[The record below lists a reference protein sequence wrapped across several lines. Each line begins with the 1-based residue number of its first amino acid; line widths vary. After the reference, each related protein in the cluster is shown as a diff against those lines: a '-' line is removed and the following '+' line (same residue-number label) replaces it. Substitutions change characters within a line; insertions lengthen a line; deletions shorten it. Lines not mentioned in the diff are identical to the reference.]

1 MAASHLPV
9 SLLLVAC
16 VPAGVHSSH
25 RSGLIESESRES
37 VGVRGARVRAQKVAS
52 WTASRSECH
61 SCAFHACCAA
71 TSRLLISTSTRWKDD
86 WIYRDEFAPITD
98 DNRDTIFG
106 NEVQPKPTSPG
117 HDYGRSSPTATPA
130 APDPGNTSS
139 SPASLSLC
147 HHGYNSS
154 PPLIFM
160 KRLGL

>member
-1 MAASHLPV
+1 
-9 SLLLVAC
+9 

-71 TSRLLISTSTRWKDD
+71 TSRLLISTRWNDD
-86 WIYRDEFAPITD
+86 WIYQDEFAPITD

-106 NEVQPKPTSPG
+106 NEVQPKPTSRGMTTGAPPQPQ
-117 HDYGRSSPTATPA
+117 HRPLRIPAIRRLPLRACRYVIMVTTAVP
-130 APDPGNTSS
+130 
-139 SPASLSLC
+139 LSYL
-147 HHGYNSS
+147 
-154 PPLIFM
+154 
-160 KRLGL
+160 